1 MQQKDTLTQRA
12 ANIANAVPTQW
23 RDFIDALAGYTE
35 VHQEN
40 LLKSPL
46 PDLPVN
52 QGRAQALTALHKVLK
67 DCTAD
72 AEKIRRNTK

>member
-1 MQQKDTLTQRA
+1 MQQKDTLTIRA
-12 ANIANAVPTQW
+12 ANIANVAPTQW
-23 RDFIDALAGYTE
+23 RDFIDALAGYVS
-35 VHQEN
+35 VHQDN

-52 QGRAQALTALHKVLK
+52 QGRAQALTALHKVLR

-72 AEKIRRNTK
+72 ADNLRKKT